1 MSFVSVVRSL
11 AAVGALA
18 ISTLEAQ
25 SSTLDKEL
33 REVIH
38 GVVVDS
44 LRGGGWQEDQIFVAR
59 DSASLALLV
68 TAEVPVTYGPDK
80 TVTCPGST
88 TGTTGKALTN
98 LGYWVKIDLETSDD
112 KAGWILS
119 VRKSCKSVHLGRD
132 PRGFLHGGV
141 WEIRK
146 VSGSWQIVRQLHGII
161 T

>member
-1 MSFVSVVRSL
+1 MSFVSLVRSL
-11 AAVGALA
+11 AVVGALG
-18 ISTLEAQ
+18 ISTVQAQ
-25 SSTLDKEL
+25 PSTLDKEL
-33 REVIH
+33 RAVIH

-68 TAEVPVTYGPDK
+68 SAEVPATYGPDK

-88 TGTTGKALTN
+88 TGTTGKVLTH
-98 LGYWVKIDLETSDD
+98 LGYWVQIDLERSED
-112 KAGWILS
+112 KAAWILS
-119 VRKSCKSVHLGRD
+119 VRKSCKFVYLGRD

-146 VSGSWQIVRQLHGII
+146 VSGSWQIVRQLHGMI

>member
-1 MSFVSVVRSL
+1 MSFVSLLRSF

-18 ISTLEAQ
+18 ISTLQAQ
-25 SSTLDKEL
+25 SSTLDQEL
-33 REVIH
+33 RAVIH

-44 LRGGGWQEDQIFVAR
+44 LRGGGWQEDQIFVAQ

-68 TAEVPVTYGPDK
+68 SAEVPVIYGPDK

-88 TGTTGKALTN
+88 TGTTGKVLTD
-98 LGYWVKIDLETSDD
+98 LGYWVKVDLERSDD

-119 VRKSCKSVHLGRD
+119 VRKSCKIVYRGRD
-132 PRGFLHGGV
+132 PRGFFHGGV